1 MSAESLVEYVAKA
14 LVDEPDA
21 VEVKSVED
29 QDGRVIELHVAESDM
44 GKVIG
49 KGGRI
54 AHAMRGML
62 NAAATLDGV
71 RVMLDIGEPAPRRA
85 PPRRSSWR

>member
-1 MSAESLVEYVAKA
+1 MRDFVEYVARG

-21 VEVKSVED
+21 VIVEED
-29 QDGRVIELHVAESDM
+29 RRRDAIALRLDVAPGDM

-71 RVMLDIGEPAPRRA
+71 RVMLDIGEPTPRRA

>member
-1 MSAESLVEYVAKA
+1 MRDFVEYVAKG
-14 LVDEPDA
+14 LVDQPDA
-21 VEVKSVED
+21 VTVEED
-29 QDGRVIELHVAESDM
+29 RRHDRIALRLDVAPCDM

-71 RVMLDIGEPAPRRA
+71 RVSLDIGEPAPRRA